1 MPVLLLAVRVLMLM
15 DLKGSTLGDAYII
28 SKTTTSSLLEES
40 FRKHSHQHNPKTLFE
55 QTTQCVFLPQ
65 PHFSRR
71 YSRWLR
77 PLQWKEAVSTCPL
90 RWQEFFNFLTDT
102 TLPY

>member
-55 QTTQCVFLPQ
+55 QTTHTMRLLA
-65 PHFSRR
+65 SAALL
-71 YSRWLR
+71 SSL
-77 PLQWKEAVSTCPL
+77 LALASAIAVEGGREYLSAPMAGIF
-90 RWQEFFNFLTDT
+90 E
-102 TLPY
+102 LPY